1 MAGDLGSVPELRRSP
16 GEGNGN
22 PLQYSCLESPMD
34 RGAWQ
39 VAWALKELD
48 TTESLIL
55 LLSHK
60 YMRTSA
66 AISLRSAWINGQR
79 IRLSIMVISL
89 YRWWQTMPLEA
100 ENFEKILSLFK
111 AVFKPIS
118 TTWHSVVIFYRIF
131 VCWFFALSFWLY
143 FEDYLFK
150 KMINFHLLSFI
161 SFIYDNNLN
170 KVIFCLFTWL
180 LWILVS
186 AHEVSIAP
194 CRLFH
199 CGHRLCSCGARV

>member
-22 PLQYSCLESPMD
+22 PLQYSCLENPMD

-39 VAWALKELD
+39 VAWAPKELD

-55 LLSHK
+55 SLSHK

-66 AISLRSAWINGQR
+66 VISLRSAWINGRR
-79 IRLSIMVISL
+79 IRLSTMVISF

-118 TTWHSVVIFYRIF
+118 PTWHSLVIFYRVF
-131 VCWFFALSFWLY
+131 VRRFFALSFWLY
-143 FEDYLFK
+143 FEDYLLK
-150 KMINFHLLSFI
+150 KNDKFSFI
-161 SFIYDNNLN
+161 IIYFIY
-170 KVIFCLFTWL
+170 
-180 LWILVS
+180 LW
-186 AHEVSIAP
+186 
-194 CRLFH
+194 
-199 CGHRLCSCGARV
+199 